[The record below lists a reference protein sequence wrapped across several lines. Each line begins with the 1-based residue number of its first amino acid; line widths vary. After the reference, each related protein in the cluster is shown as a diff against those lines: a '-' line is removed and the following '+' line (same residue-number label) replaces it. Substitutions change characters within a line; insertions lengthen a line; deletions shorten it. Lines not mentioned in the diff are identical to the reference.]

1 VTSLLRFLLLP
12 LCIVLLISS
21 AQAQDASD
29 PKGKAKPAASV
40 PDQQVQTKHKL
51 KLKDRTLSYTATAGT
66 LTLQNDKGKD
76 RGHMFFVAYTLDD
89 AKSENRPITF
99 AFNGGPGSS
108 SVWLHLGVLGPKR
121 VLMQEDGHP
130 TAPPYRLVDNEYSL
144 LAVSDLVFIDPIT
157 TGFSRPAEGQEAKQ
171 FHGVQQDIESVGEFV
186 RLYLT
191 RNQRWGSPKFLAGE
205 SYGTTRA
212 AGLAN
217 HLQNRHGINLNG
229 IVLVSAV
236 LNFQTIRFNEGND
249 LPYILFLP
257 AYTATAWYHKKLGDA
272 GADLVQT
279 LKKAEAFAQGEYT
292 LALMK
297 GSQLTKKEREDI
309 AARVASFTGLSKEY
323 VLQNNLRI
331 PASRFF
337 RELLREERLTV
348 GRFDSRFTG
357 KDGDVA
363 RETPE
368 YDPSYAVVQGAY
380 TASLNQY
387 LRAELGYKSDL
398 VYEILTGQVQ
408 PWDYGS
414 AKNRY
419 LTVTENLRSAMTQNP
434 HLKIFVAN
442 GYYDLA
448 TPYFAT
454 EYTFHHLGIDPSLE
468 KNIRMGYYEAGHMM
482 YIQMQSL
489 RAMHQDLTQFYDWSL
504 KKP

>member
-1 VTSLLRFLLLP
+1 LP
-12 LCIVLLISS
+12 L
-21 AQAQDASD
+21 
-29 PKGKAKPAASV
+29 
-40 PDQQVQTKHKL
+40 T
-51 KLKDRTLSYTATAGT
+51 
-66 LTLQNDKGKD
+66 
-76 RGHMFFVAYTLDD
+76 
-89 AKSENRPITF
+89 
-99 AFNGGPGSS
+99 
-108 SVWLHLGVLGPKR
+108 
-121 VLMQEDGHP
+121 
-130 TAPPYRLVDNEYSL
+130 
-144 LAVSDLVFIDPIT
+144 DLVFIDPIT
-157 TGFSRPAEGQEAKQ
+157 TGFSRPAEGQEAKE
-171 FHGVQQDIESVGEFV
+171 FHGVKQDIESVGEFI

-191 RNQRWGSPKFLAGE
+191 RNERWDSPKFLAGE

-212 AGLAN
+212 AGLAD
-217 HLQNRHGINLNG
+217 HLQDRHGINLNG
-229 IVLVSAV
+229 ILLVSAV

-257 AYTATAWYHKKLGDA
+257 AYTATAWFHGKLPINNDNSLELA
-272 GADLVQT
+272 
-279 LKKAEAFAQGEYT
+279 LKNAEAFAQGDYT

-297 GSQLTKKEREDI
+297 GNKLTKKERDDI
-309 AARVASFTGLSKEY
+309 AAKVAYFTGLSKEY
-323 VLQNNLRI
+323 VLQNNLRV

-337 RELLREERLTV
+337 RELLRDKRLTV

-368 YDPSYAVVQGAY
+368 YDPSYAVVQGAF

-414 AKNRY
+414 AKNKY

-434 HLKIFVAN
+434 HLKVFVAN

-454 EYTFHHLGIDPSLE
+454 EYTVSHLGLDPALE

-482 YIQMQSL
+482 YIQMESL
-489 RAMHQDLTQFYDWSL
+489 QRMHQDMEAFYNWSL
-504 KKP
+504 QKP